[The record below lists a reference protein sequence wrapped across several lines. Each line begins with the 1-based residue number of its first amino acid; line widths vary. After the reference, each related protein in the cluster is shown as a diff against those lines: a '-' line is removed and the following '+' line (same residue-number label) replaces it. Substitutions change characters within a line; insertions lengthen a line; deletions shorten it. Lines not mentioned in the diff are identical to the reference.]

1 MSRLEDIFREEWGR
15 SVAWMMRQSGDL
27 QMAEDCVQDAFV
39 TASVNWLRDSF
50 PDNPGAWIRTVAK
63 RKLIDK
69 ARRLNTV
76 RNAQQALAYETPST
90 TPEMEFSESH
100 DISDDELA
108 LVFMCCH
115 PAISVTDQV
124 MLILRLV
131 AGLPPAEIATA
142 FFYKKEAVRTRL
154 LRAKRKIRD
163 ANIPFRTPPIAEQ
176 DRRLVS
182 VLAAIYLIFNEGY
195 LPVRGPSLQRRDLT
209 REAIRLSRLLCKLA
223 PHSTESQGLL
233 ALLLF
238 TDARSPARISKEGDL
253 IPLTRQIRTEW
264 HAEKTREAL
273 SVLAQL
279 VEPHKDGLYTLQA
292 RIAAQH
298 AVAATFADTNW
309 ENIVGF
315 YDRMMTI
322 EATDVIKLNRAV
334 ALGYAGRPNEG
345 MAQLEELAGSKVA
358 LGMGYLSAQA
368 ELNLLSGNKDSAR
381 QYFQRVRD
389 QQENEGIRRA
399 IDRRIAEIE
408 APTNR

>member
-1 MSRLEDIFREEWGR
+1 LGSLDDIFHAEWSR

-39 TASVNWLRDSF
+39 AASVIWLRDGF

-69 ARRLNTV
+69 ARQLNTV
-76 RNAQQALAYETPST
+76 RNAQQALAYETASP
-90 TPEMEFSESH
+90 TPEMEFHESQ

-108 LVFMCCH
+108 LIFMCCH
-115 PAISVTDQV
+115 PAISATDQV
-124 MLILRLV
+124 MLTLRLV
-131 AGLPPAEIATA
+131 AGLPPVEIATA

-163 ANIPFRTPPIAEQ
+163 ANIPFRIPPLAEQ
-176 DRRLVS
+176 DRRLNS

-209 REAIRLSRLLCKLA
+209 REAIRLSRLVCTLA
-223 PHSTESQGLL
+223 PNSTESQGLL

-238 TDARSPARISKEGDL
+238 TDARSPARISKDGDL
-253 IPLTRQIRTEW
+253 VPLTRQIRSEW
-264 HAEKTREAL
+264 HSEQIREAL
-273 SVLAQL
+273 SVLEQL
-279 VEPHKDGLYTLQA
+279 VEPHKEGLYTLQA
-292 RIAAQH
+292 RVAAQH
-298 AVAATFADTNW
+298 AIAGTFEDTNW
-309 ENIVGF
+309 KNIVAY
-315 YDRMMTI
+315 YDRMMAI

-334 ALGYAGRPNEG
+334 ALGYAGWPDDG

-368 ELNLLSGNKDSAR
+368 ELYLLSGNKGAAL
-381 QYFQRVRD
+381 QCFQKVRD
-389 QQENEGIRRA
+389 QQESEGIRRA

-408 APTNR
+408 TPTDR

>member
-1 MSRLEDIFREEWGR
+1 
-15 SVAWMMRQSGDL
+15 MMRQSGDL

-39 TASVNWLRDSF
+39 TASVIWQQDGF

-69 ARRLNTV
+69 ARHLNTV
-76 RNAQQALAYETPST
+76 RDAQQALAYETSST
-90 TPEMEFSESH
+90 TPEMEFRESH

-115 PAISVTDQV
+115 PAISATDQV

-142 FFYKKEAVRTRL
+142 FFYQKEAVRTRL

-163 ANIPFRTPPIAEQ
+163 ANIPFKTPPIAEQ
-176 DRRLVS
+176 DRRLKS

-195 LPVRGPSLQRRDLT
+195 LPARGASLQRRDLT
-209 REAIRLSRLLCKLA
+209 REAIRLSRLLCNLV
-223 PHSTESQGLL
+223 PHSTESLGLL

-253 IPLTRQIRTEW
+253 VPLTRQIRTEW
-264 HAEKTREAL
+264 HTEQTQEAL
-273 SVLAQL
+273 GLLAQI
-279 VEPHKDGLYTLQA
+279 VDPHNDGIYTLQA

-298 AVAATFADTNW
+298 AIAATFENTNW
-309 ENIVGF
+309 ANIVAF
-315 YDRMMTI
+315 YERMVAI

-334 ALGYAGRPNEG
+334 ALGYAGRSREG
-345 MAQLEELAGSKVA
+345 LAQLEELADSKVA

-368 ELNLLSGNKDSAR
+368 ELYLLSGNKDSAR
-381 QYFQRVRD
+381 QCFQRLRD
-389 QQENEGIRRA
+389 QQGNRDIRRA
-399 IDRRIAEIE
+399 IDKRIAEIE
-408 APTNR
+408 TSIKR